1 MIESNLTRK
10 DLAKILHEK
19 MGFSYRGAGDI
30 IDSAFLTMRQTLLE
44 EESIKLVQF
53 GTFTVRKKSARRG
66 RNPRTGEAMEISKR
80 SMVSFKPSK
89 NLRERINDNLK

>member
-10 DLAKILHEK
+10 DLARILHEK

-44 EESIKLVQF
+44 EEFIKLVQF

-66 RNPRTGEAMEISKR
+66 RNPRTGETMEITRR

-89 NLRERINDNLK
+89 KLREKINDNLK